1 MSQQKNLKNNLL
13 VQEKTLKKYIT
24 FIVPIESEVPRT
36 DKNRLEIT
44 KNISYILQF
53 IDWARFTASSLPNL
67 VNDLVEEIHRI
78 KCKYGYNNKNL
89 KVVEL
94 NINIATAFLNTH

>member
-1 MSQQKNLKNNLL
+1 M
-13 VQEKTLKKYIT
+13 
-24 FIVPIESEVPRT
+24 
-36 DKNRLEIT
+36 
-44 KNISYILQF
+44 
-53 IDWARFTASSLPNL
+53 ASSLPNL
-67 VNDLVEEIHRI
+67 VNDLAEEIHRI